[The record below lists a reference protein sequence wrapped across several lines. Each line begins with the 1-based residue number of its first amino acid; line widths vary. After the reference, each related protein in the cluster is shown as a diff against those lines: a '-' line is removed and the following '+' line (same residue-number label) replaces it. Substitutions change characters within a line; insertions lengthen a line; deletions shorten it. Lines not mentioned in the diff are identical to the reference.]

1 MTLTNISSGIHPSYS
16 PRHLNVHL
24 SENLFHAFL
33 LQVRKI
39 TIWNFTADP
48 SFRTGQGF
56 FIYAIGTVKDSNHV
70 SGGRLQTQFQCT
82 EVVSIQLVLGS
93 YVL

>member
-70 SGGRLQTQFQCT
+70 SGGISEPCYN
-82 EVVSIQLVLGS
+82 VLK
-93 YVL
+93 YKAM